1 MRIQQQKLEH
11 DYEYNHKLHQVL
23 RFTADGPMFISI
35 PRYQLRTGDLVYCD
49 SSIDLACV
57 PVSGELVALRR
68 DLKGEFTQTLE
79 QKKLALT

>member
-1 MRIQQQKLEH
+1 
-11 DYEYNHKLHQVL
+11 
-23 RFTADGPMFISI
+23 MFISI

-57 PVSGELVALRR
+57 PVSGELLALRR

-79 QKKLALT
+79 QKNLALT